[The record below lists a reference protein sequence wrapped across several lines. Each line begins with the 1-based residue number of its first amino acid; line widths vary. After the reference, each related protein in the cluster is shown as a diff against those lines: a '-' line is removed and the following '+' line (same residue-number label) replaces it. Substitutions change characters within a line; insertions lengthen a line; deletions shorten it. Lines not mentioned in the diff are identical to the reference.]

1 MRQEYKKQI
10 QKFLELGLTER
21 ETKVYIT
28 LLSKKSF
35 TSSELQKS
43 ANIPRT
49 KIYEV
54 LLKMI
59 ERGICSERRI
69 GKIKY
74 YEAIEPKKALHK
86 VLEDY
91 KNNFQY
97 ELEKKKEIT
106 ESLAGIFNPIYQQ
119 NKNFISPLEFVE
131 VIKDKEQAQ
140 KRILDAFKGAKSEL
154 LSLIKGP
161 YVCDT
166 NSRINQQ
173 LREEKNLLKRG
184 VKCKKIYES
193 GELMEHTALIEQFKP
208 LSKLGSQLRMIEQ
221 IPIKM
226 VAFDDNM
233 VIFPL
238 QDIIKNPDELTII
251 IIQHKEMVSACRIL
265 FNFLW
270 SNSKPL
276 IN

>member
-1 MRQEYKKQI
+1 MKNEFKKEI

-54 LLKMI
+54 LAKMI
-59 ERGICSERRI
+59 ERGICMERRV
-69 GKIKY
+69 GKTRL

-86 VLEDY
+86 VLEDF
-91 KNNFQY
+91 KNDY
-97 ELEKKKEIT
+97 HIEVEKKKSIT
-106 ESLAGIFNPIYQQ
+106 DTLAGIFNPVYMK
-119 NKNFISPLEFVE
+119 NKDFESPLEFVE
-131 VIKDKEQAQ
+131 VIKDKDQAQ
-140 KRILDAFKGAKSEL
+140 KRILHAFQSAKSEL
-154 LSLIKGP
+154 LSFVKGP

-166 NSRINQQ
+166 NSRVNQQ
-173 LREEKNLLKRG
+173 VKEEKNLLKRG

-193 GELMEHTALIEQFKP
+193 TELAESVPVIEQFKP
-208 LSKLGSQLRMIEQ
+208 LAKLGSQLRTVESL
-221 IPIKM
+221 PIKM
-226 VAFDDNM
+226 VIFDDNL

-238 QDIIKNPDELTII
+238 QDVIKNPDELTII
-251 IIQHKEMVSACRIL
+251 LIQHKEMVLACKIL
-265 FNFLW
+265 FNYLW
-270 SNSKPL
+270 SISKPL
-276 IN
+276 